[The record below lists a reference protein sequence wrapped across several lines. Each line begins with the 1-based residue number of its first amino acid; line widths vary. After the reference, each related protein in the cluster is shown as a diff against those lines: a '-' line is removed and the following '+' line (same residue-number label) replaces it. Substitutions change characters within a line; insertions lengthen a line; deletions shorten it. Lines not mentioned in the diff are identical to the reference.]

1 MIEYLQLDKPTA
13 IFLSGESPMSEA
25 FDWLEANLDDPAT
38 IDAPDSAIDY
48 IFMVDDEE
56 WPTLLRLW
64 DERSVHWREGL
75 AYLISFQ
82 SADIALPFLRKAI
95 FDSNEDV
102 AIQGLLSLSDLI
114 FEYGEHF
121 QLSPDEAEQARKV
134 SRLEGARPFGDFED
148 FFKTVAQ

>member
-1 MIEYLQLDKPTA
+1 
-13 IFLSGESPMSEA
+13 MSEA

-38 IDAPDSAIDY
+38 IDAPDEAIDY

-56 WPTLLRLW
+56 WPSLLRLW

-75 AYLISFQ
+75 AYLVSFR
-82 SADIALPFLRKAI
+82 SADIALPILRKAI
-95 FDSNEDV
+95 FDANEDV

-114 FEYGEHF
+114 VENGERF
-121 QLSPDEAEQARKV
+121 QLSLEEIEQARKI
-134 SRLEGARPFGDFED
+134 SLLEGTQQFGDFED